1 MGKLGYVI
9 GLSAKAKRVKS
20 FKNGTTLITSSK
32 RKKDNQLLCG
42 TSKTKKIQC
51 FHGQLNIS
59 GVPIGGWSMCIGHG
73 GKCHVAILTYLN
85 LKALLYGLQNPHN
98 GIETSAILDFGKVS
112 KIS

>member
-73 GKCHVAILTYLN
+73 GKCHVAILTYL
-85 LKALLYGLQNPHN
+85 KPKSVALWIAKSP
-98 GIETSAILDFGKVS
+98 
-112 KIS
+112 